1 MMEKEKIL
9 TINKDNLRSILK
21 TIVALRLQVQQLE
34 GQIRELRLKNLN

>member
-1 MMEKEKIL
+1 MEKEKIL